1 MPFVNLQVEVH
12 CQQPNWVSRPHNLK
26 YQNPIYRIYLNGDL
40 FTERTWIWDSK
51 RIFISEDIW
60 AQLGK
65 NISYTIKL
73 VPVLKNSAQAKF
85 KLTNL
90 EVNDVEEVVF
100 DSVNDCQLTFKIR

>member
-12 CQQPNWVSRPHNLK
+12 CQQPKWVFRQHNLK
-26 YQNPIYRIYLNGDL
+26 YQTPIYRIYLNGDL
-40 FTERTWIWDSK
+40 FTERTWVWDSN
-51 RIFISEDIW
+51 RVFISEDIW

-73 VPVLKNSAQAKF
+73 EPVLKLPVQAKF

-90 EVNDVEEVVF
+90 VVNDVEEVIF
-100 DSVNDCQLTFKIR
+100 ESASDCQLSFKIR